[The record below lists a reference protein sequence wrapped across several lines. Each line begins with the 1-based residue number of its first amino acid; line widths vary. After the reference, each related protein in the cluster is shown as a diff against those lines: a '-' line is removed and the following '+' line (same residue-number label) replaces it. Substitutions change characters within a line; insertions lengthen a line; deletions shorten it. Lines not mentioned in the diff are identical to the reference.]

1 QGEQRQ
7 EVFTVTSADGTVSQ
21 VTVTVI
27 GTNDAAVIA
36 GQGTGTVTEDQ
47 ITTASGT
54 LTVTDVDAGQATFTA
69 QTATAGTYGSFSIG
83 TDGAWTYTLNNTSAN
98 VQALAQG
105 EQRQEI
111 FTVTSADGTVSQVTV
126 TVVGTNDAA
135 VIVGQSS
142 GAVTEDQI
150 TTASGTLTVTDADA
164 GQATFTAQTATAG
177 TYGSFSIGTDG
188 AWTYALNNAA
198 ANVQALAQGEQR
210 QEIFTVTSADG
221 TISQVTVTVIG
232 TNDAAVIAGQGTG
245 TVTED
250 QVTTASGTLTVTD
263 ADAGQAT
270 FTAQTGTAGTYGAF
284 SIGTDG
290 AWTYTLNNAAA
301 NVQALAQ
308 GEQRQEIFTVT
319 SADGTV
325 SQVTVTVI
333 GTNDAAVIA
342 GQGTGTVTEDQI
354 NTASGTLTVT
364 DADAGQATF
373 TAQAGTAGTYG
384 LFSIGTDGA
393 WTYTLNNTAA
403 NVQALAQGEQR
414 QEVFTVTS
422 ADGTV
427 SQVTVT
433 VIGTNDAA
441 VIAGQGTGT
450 VTEDQTTTASG
461 TLTVTDADADQATF
475 TAQTATAG
483 AYGSFSI
490 GTDGAWTYT
499 LNNAAANVQALAQGE
514 QRQEVFTVTSV
525 DGTVSQVTVTVIGTN
540 DAAVIAGQ
548 GSGTVTEDQTTTA
561 SGTLTVTDADAG
573 QATFTAQAGT
583 AGTYGSFSIGTDGA
597 WTYTLNNAA
606 ANVQALAQGE
616 QRQEIFTVTSADGT
630 VSQVT
635 FTVIGTNDAAVI
647 AGQGA
652 GTVTEDSVLTAS
664 GTLTVTDADA
674 GQATFTAQAG
684 TAGTYG
690 AFSIGTDGAW
700 TYTLN
705 NTAANV
711 QALAQGEQ
719 RQEVFTV
726 TSADGT
732 VSQVTVTVVGTN
744 DAAVIAGQGT
754 GTVTEDQTTT
764 ASGTLTVTDADAGQA
779 TFTAQTATAGTY
791 GAFSIG
797 TDGAWTYTLNNAAAN
812 VQALAQGEQRQE
824 VFTVTSADGT
834 VSQVT
839 VTVIG
844 TNDAAVIAGQGTG
857 TVTEDQITTAS
868 GTLTVTDADSG
879 QATFTAQTGTAGT
892 YGAFSIGTDG
902 AWTYTLNNTAANVQ
916 ALGLGEQRQEVFTVT
931 SADGTVSQVTVTVIG
946 TNDAAVIAGQ
956 GTGTVTED
964 SVLTASGT
972 LTVTDADAGQATFTA
987 QTATAGTYG
996 AFSIGTDGAW
1006 TYTLNNAAANVQAL
1020 AQGEQRQEIFTVTS
1034 ADGTVSQ
1041 VTVTVIGTNDA
1052 AVIAGQGAGTV
1063 TEDSVLTA
1071 SGTLTVTDAD
1081 AGQATFTAQA
1091 GTAGTYG
1098 SFSIGADG
1106 AWTYTLN
1113 NTAAN
1118 VQALAQGEQ
1127 RQEIFTVTS
1136 ADGTVSQVTVTVI
1149 GTNDAAVIAG
1159 QGTGTVT
1166 EDQTTTASGT
1176 LTVTDADAGQAT
1188 FTAQTGTAGTYGSF
1202 SIGTDGAWTYT
1213 LNNTAANVQAL
1224 AQGEQR
1230 QEIFTVTSADGSVS
1244 QVTVTVIGTNDAAVI
1259 AGQGTGTVTE
1269 DQTTTASGTLT
1280 VTDADV
1286 GQATFT
1292 AQTGTAGAYGS
1303 FSIGT
1308 DGAWTY
1314 TLNNTAANVQALAQ
1328 GEQRQEVFTVTSAD
1342 GTVSQVTVT
1351 VIGTNDA
1358 AVIAGQGTGTV
1369 TEDQITTASGTL
1381 TVTDADAGQATFT
1394 AQTGTAGTYGAF
1406 SIGTDGAW
1414 TYTLD
1419 NNAANVQA
1427 LAQGEQR
1434 QEIFTVTSA
1443 DGTVSQ
1449 VTVTVIGTNDAAVI
1463 AGQGTGTVTED
1474 SVLTASGTLTVT
1486 DADAGQATFT
1496 AQTATAGAYGAFSIG
1511 TDGAW
1516 TYTLNNTAANVQ
1528 ALAQG
1533 DQRQEVFTV
1542 TSADGTVSQVTVTV
1556 IGTNDAAV
1564 IAGQGTGTVNEDQTT
1579 TASGTLTVTDADA
1592 GQATFTAQT
1601 GTAGTYG
1608 AFSIGTDGA
1617 WTYTLN
1623 NAAANVQA
1631 LAQGEQRQEVFT
1643 VTSADGTV
1651 SQVTVTVIGTNDA
1664 AVIAGQGTGTVTE
1677 DQTTT
1682 ASGTLTVTDADAGQ
1696 ATFTAQTGTA
1706 GTYGSF
1712 SIGTDGAWTYSLNNA
1727 AANVQALAQGEQRQ
1741 EIFTV
1746 TSADGTVSQV
1756 TVTVIGTNDAAV
1768 IAGQGTGTVTEDR
1781 ITTASGTL
1789 TVTDA
1794 DAGQATFTAQAGT
1807 AGTYGS
1813 FSIGTDGAWTY
1824 TLNNTAANVQ
1834 ALAQGEQR
1842 QEMFTVTSADGTIS
1856 QVTVTVIGTNDAA
1869 VIAGQGTGNVT
1880 EDTAVNANG
1889 SLVSTGMLTI
1899 SDADAGQSTFQA
1911 GTAVPVGSTL
1921 GSLSVSANG
1930 AWTYNVANSD
1940 VQYLAAGQTKV
1951 ESFTVSAADGTT
1963 TVVTV
1968 TITGTNDVP
1977 TFAGAATGTVTED
1990 TAVNVDGN
1998 LVSSGTLIVTDADAG
2013 QSTFQAGTAVPVG
2026 STLGSLS
2033 IAANG
2038 TWIYNVANNAVQ
2050 YLAAGET
2057 KTESFTV
2064 AAADGTTTIVTVTI
2078 TGTNDV
2084 PTFTGVNS
2092 GAVTQD
2098 NAVSTGGDLV
2108 SSGSLVVADADANQS
2123 TFNAG
2128 PGVPVGST
2136 VGSLSI
2142 AENGTWTYN
2151 VANSAVQY
2159 LAAGETKTESF
2170 TVFAADGTTT
2180 VVTVTITG
2188 TNDVPTFSG
2197 TSAGSVTE
2205 DNAVNVDGNLV
2216 SSGTLTIADADAGQ
2230 STFKAG
2236 TAVPVGSTLGSLSI
2250 AENGTWTYNVA
2261 NSAVQYLAAGQTK
2274 VESFTVSAADGTTT
2288 VVTVTI
2294 TGTNDVPTFSGAATG
2309 TVTEDTAVNAN
2320 GNLVSSGTL
2329 TISDA
2334 DAGQSTFKAG
2344 TAVPVGT
2351 TLGSLSIAEN
2361 GTWTYNVANS
2371 AVQYLAAG
2379 QTRTESFTVSAADG
2393 TTTVVTVTITGTN
2406 DVPTFTGTATGT
2418 VTEDTAVNANGNLV
2432 SSGTLTIS
2440 DADAGQSTFK
2450 AGTAVP

>member
-1 QGEQRQ
+1 
-7 EVFTVTSADGTVSQ
+7 
-21 VTVTVI
+21 
-27 GTNDAAVIA
+27 
-36 GQGTGTVTEDQ
+36 
-47 ITTASGT
+47 
-54 LTVTDVDAGQATFTA
+54 
-69 QTATAGTYGSFSIG
+69 
-83 TDGAWTYTLNNTSAN
+83 
-98 VQALAQG
+98 
-105 EQRQEI
+105 
-111 FTVTSADGTVSQVTV
+111 
-126 TVVGTNDAA
+126 
-135 VIVGQSS
+135 
-142 GAVTEDQI
+142 
-150 TTASGTLTVTDADA
+150 
-164 GQATFTAQTATAG
+164 
-177 TYGSFSIGTDG
+177 TDG

-319 SADGTV
+319 SADGTISQVTVTVIGTNDAAVIAGQGTGTVTEDQTTTASGTLTVTDADAGQATFTAQTATAGTYGAFSIGTDGAWAYALNNAAANVQALAQGEQRQEVFTVTSADGTV

-342 GQGTGTVTEDQI
+342 GQGTGTVTEDQTT
-354 NTASGTLTVT
+354 TASGTLTVT
-364 DADAGQATF
+364 DADVGQATF
-373 TAQAGTAGTYG
+373 TAQTGTAGAYG
-384 LFSIGTDGA
+384 SFSIGTDGA

-450 VTEDQTTTASG
+450 VTEDQVTTASG
-461 TLTVTDADADQATF
+461 TLTVSDADAGQATF
-475 TAQTATAG
+475 TAQTGTAG
-483 AYGSFSI
+483 TYGAFSI

-499 LNNAAANVQALAQGE
+499 LDNN
-514 QRQEVFTVTSV
+514 
-525 DGTVSQVTVTVIGTN
+525 
-540 DAAVIAGQ
+540 
-548 GSGTVTEDQTTTA
+548 
-561 SGTLTVTDADAG
+561 
-573 QATFTAQAGT
+573 
-583 AGTYGSFSIGTDGA
+583 
-597 WTYTLNNAA
+597 A

-635 FTVIGTNDAAVI
+635 VTVIGTNDAAVI
-647 AGQGA
+647 AGQGT

-674 GQATFTAQAG
+674 GQATFTAQTA

-700 TYTLN
+700 TYVLN

-732 VSQVTVTVVGTN
+732 VSQVTVTVIGTN

-879 QATFTAQTGTAGT
+879 QATFTAQTGTTGT

-902 AWTYTLNNTAANVQ
+902 AWTYTLNNTSANVQ
-916 ALGLGEQRQEVFTVT
+916 ALAQGEQRQEVFTVT

-1113 NTAAN
+1113 NNAANVQALAQGEQRQEVFTVTSADGTVSQVTVTVIGTNDAAVIAGQSTGTVTEDQITTASGTLTATDADAGQATFTAQTGTAGTYGAFSIGTDGAWTYTLNNTAANVQALAQGEQRQEIFTVTSADGTVSQVTVTVIGTNDAAVIAGQGTGSVTEDQITTASGTLTVTDVDAGQATFTAQTGTTGTYGAFSISTDGAWTYTLDNAAAN

-1188 FTAQTGTAGTYGSF
+1188 FTAQAGTAGTYGSF
-1202 SIGTDGAWTYT
+1202 SIGA
-1213 LNNTAANVQAL
+1213 
-1224 AQGEQR
+1224 
-1230 QEIFTVTSADGSVS
+1230 
-1244 QVTVTVIGTNDAAVI
+1244 
-1259 AGQGTGTVTE
+1259 
-1269 DQTTTASGTLT
+1269 
-1280 VTDADV
+1280 
-1286 GQATFT
+1286 
-1292 AQTGTAGAYGS
+1292 
-1303 FSIGT
+1303 
-1308 DGAWTY
+1308 
-1314 TLNNTAANVQALAQ
+1314 
-1328 GEQRQEVFTVTSAD
+1328 
-1342 GTVSQVTVT
+1342 
-1351 VIGTNDA
+1351 
-1358 AVIAGQGTGTV
+1358 
-1369 TEDQITTASGTL
+1369 
-1381 TVTDADAGQATFT
+1381 
-1394 AQTGTAGTYGAF
+1394 
-1406 SIGTDGAW
+1406 
-1414 TYTLD
+1414 
-1419 NNAANVQA
+1419 
-1427 LAQGEQR
+1427 
-1434 QEIFTVTSA
+1434 
-1443 DGTVSQ
+1443 
-1449 VTVTVIGTNDAAVI
+1449 
-1463 AGQGTGTVTED
+1463 
-1474 SVLTASGTLTVT
+1474 
-1486 DADAGQATFT
+1486 
-1496 AQTATAGAYGAFSIG
+1496 
-1511 TDGAW
+1511 
-1516 TYTLNNTAANVQ
+1516 
-1528 ALAQG
+1528 
-1533 DQRQEVFTV
+1533 
-1542 TSADGTVSQVTVTV
+1542 
-1556 IGTNDAAV
+1556 
-1564 IAGQGTGTVNEDQTT
+1564 
-1579 TASGTLTVTDADA
+1579 
-1592 GQATFTAQT
+1592 
-1601 GTAGTYG
+1601 
-1608 AFSIGTDGA
+1608 DGA

-1677 DQTTT
+1677 DQTTN
-1682 ASGTLTVTDADAGQ
+1682 ASGTLTVTDADA
-1696 ATFTAQTGTA
+1696 
-1706 GTYGSF
+1706 
-1712 SIGTDGAWTYSLNNA
+1712 
-1727 AANVQALAQGEQRQ
+1727 
-1741 EIFTV
+1741 
-1746 TSADGTVSQV
+1746 
-1756 TVTVIGTNDAAV
+1756 
-1768 IAGQGTGTVTEDR
+1768 
-1781 ITTASGTL
+1781 
-1789 TVTDA
+1789 
-1794 DAGQATFTAQAGT
+1794 
-1807 AGTYGS
+1807 
-1813 FSIGTDGAWTY
+1813 
-1824 TLNNTAANVQ
+1824 
-1834 ALAQGEQR
+1834 
-1842 QEMFTVTSADGTIS
+1842 
-1856 QVTVTVIGTNDAA
+1856 
-1869 VIAGQGTGNVT
+1869 
-1880 EDTAVNANG
+1880 
-1889 SLVSTGMLTI
+1889 
-1899 SDADAGQSTFQA
+1899 
-1911 GTAVPVGSTL
+1911 
-1921 GSLSVSANG
+1921 
-1930 AWTYNVANSD
+1930 
-1940 VQYLAAGQTKV
+1940 
-1951 ESFTVSAADGTT
+1951 
-1963 TVVTV
+1963 
-1968 TITGTNDVP
+1968 
-1977 TFAGAATGTVTED
+1977 
-1990 TAVNVDGN
+1990 
-1998 LVSSGTLIVTDADAG
+1998 
-2013 QSTFQAGTAVPVG
+2013 
-2026 STLGSLS
+2026 
-2033 IAANG
+2033 
-2038 TWIYNVANNAVQ
+2038 
-2050 YLAAGET
+2050 
-2057 KTESFTV
+2057 
-2064 AAADGTTTIVTVTI
+2064 
-2078 TGTNDV
+2078 
-2084 PTFTGVNS
+2084 
-2092 GAVTQD
+2092 
-2098 NAVSTGGDLV
+2098 
-2108 SSGSLVVADADANQS
+2108 
-2123 TFNAG
+2123 
-2128 PGVPVGST
+2128 
-2136 VGSLSI
+2136 
-2142 AENGTWTYN
+2142 
-2151 VANSAVQY
+2151 
-2159 LAAGETKTESF
+2159 
-2170 TVFAADGTTT
+2170 
-2180 VVTVTITG
+2180 
-2188 TNDVPTFSG
+2188 
-2197 TSAGSVTE
+2197 
-2205 DNAVNVDGNLV
+2205 
-2216 SSGTLTIADADAGQ
+2216 
-2230 STFKAG
+2230 
-2236 TAVPVGSTLGSLSI
+2236 
-2250 AENGTWTYNVA
+2250 
-2261 NSAVQYLAAGQTK
+2261 
-2274 VESFTVSAADGTTT
+2274 
-2288 VVTVTI
+2288 
-2294 TGTNDVPTFSGAATG
+2294 
-2309 TVTEDTAVNAN
+2309 
-2320 GNLVSSGTL
+2320 
-2329 TISDA
+2329 
-2334 DAGQSTFKAG
+2334 
-2344 TAVPVGT
+2344 
-2351 TLGSLSIAEN
+2351 
-2361 GTWTYNVANS
+2361 
-2371 AVQYLAAG
+2371 
-2379 QTRTESFTVSAADG
+2379 
-2393 TTTVVTVTITGTN
+2393 
-2406 DVPTFTGTATGT
+2406 
-2418 VTEDTAVNANGNLV
+2418 
-2432 SSGTLTIS
+2432 
-2440 DADAGQSTFK
+2440 
-2450 AGTAVP
+2450 